1 MNIARFLDNEENW
14 PLLLDALI
22 PVANTCEMI
31 LMPACFGLA
40 DDKLWRWL
48 NEKLPCSLMLL
59 PTLPPSVLGI
69 RLQTS
74 YSASLCARVACGCR
88 AMK

>member
-31 LMPACFGLA
+31 LMPACFA
-40 DDKLWRWL
+40 WPMT
-48 NEKLPCSLMLL
+48 N
-59 PTLPPSVLGI
+59 
-69 RLQTS
+69 
-74 YSASLCARVACGCR
+74 CGVG
-88 AMK
+88 

>member
-1 MNIARFLDNEENW
+1 MKKTGRCYI
-14 PLLLDALI
+14 DALI

-40 DDKLWRWL
+40 DDKPWRWL

-59 PTLPPSVLGI
+59 PITHFSAGDTSANQ
-69 RLQTS
+69 LQRQFVRQGGVVD
-74 YSASLCARVACGCR
+74 AGR
-88 AMK
+88 

>member
-1 MNIARFLDNEENW
+1 MKKTV

-31 LMPACFGLA
+31 LMPACFGPA

-48 NEKLPCSLMLL
+48 NEKT
-59 PTLPPSVLGI
+59 TLFTDAFANAAAFRAGHS
-69 RLQTS
+69 
-74 YSASLCARVACGCR
+74 SAKPVTAPVCAPGWRVDAGR
-88 AMK
+88 